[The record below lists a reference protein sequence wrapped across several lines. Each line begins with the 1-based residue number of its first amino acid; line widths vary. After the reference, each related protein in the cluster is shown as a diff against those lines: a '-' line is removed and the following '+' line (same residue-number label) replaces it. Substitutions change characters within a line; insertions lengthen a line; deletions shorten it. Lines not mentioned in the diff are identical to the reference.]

1 MAPLAGRGGAGA
13 PDGRRPPACPEGR
26 VKGRWQPAGWPVA
39 RVGGGVVGARGGG
52 MEMGMVVG
60 AAQARTSGRA
70 RGGERTLTPGAN
82 PKLSPGV
89 GTLTPETNPNP

>member
-1 MAPLAGRGGAGA
+1 
-13 PDGRRPPACPEGR
+13 
-26 VKGRWQPAGWPVA
+26 
-39 RVGGGVVGARGGG
+39 
-52 MEMGMVVG
+52 MEMEMVVG
-60 AAQARTSGRA
+60 AAQTRTNGRA